1 MMKGD
6 MPLNHLK
13 LKAAALLL
21 SATLLAGCGLTDEKI
36 TMKPETGDEIQVTL
50 DGGDD
55 FSMKETSGIILVYQK
70 KKVMMRCAFIS
81 KEQEQAQRASI
92 ITMPFE
98 IHREDDNYISYS
110 MAGPDGMV
118 NYYMYPVGE
127 KTWLF
132 AATHL
137 PPEAAD
143 KVLSRIHFKDVKS

>member
-1 MMKGD
+1 M
-6 MPLNHLK
+6 NHLK

-98 IHREDDNYISYS
+98 IHREEDNYISYS

>member
-1 MMKGD
+1 M
-6 MPLNHLK
+6 NHLK
-13 LKAAALLL
+13 LRAAALLL

-36 TMKPETGDEIQVTL
+36 TMKPETGDEIQITL

-98 IHREDDNYISYS
+98 IHKEEDNYISYS

>member
-1 MMKGD
+1 MKGD

-21 SATLLAGCGLTDEKI
+21 SATLLTGCGLTDEKI

-55 FSMKETSGIILVYQK
+55 FSMEETAGTIMVYQK

-98 IHREDDNYISYS
+98 IHREDDHYISYS

>member
-1 MMKGD
+1 M
-6 MPLNHLK
+6 NHLK

-55 FSMKETSGIILVYQK
+55 FSMKETSGIIMVYQK

-81 KEQEQAQRASI
+81 KDQEQAQRASI

-98 IHREDDNYISYS
+98 IHKEEDNYISYS

>member
-1 MMKGD
+1 MKGD
-6 MPLNHLK
+6 MSLNHLK

-81 KEQEQAQRASI
+81 KDQEQAQRASI

-98 IHREDDNYISYS
+98 IHREDDHYISYS

>member
-1 MMKGD
+1 M
-6 MPLNHLK
+6 NHLK

-55 FSMKETSGIILVYQK
+55 FSMEETAGTILVYQK

-98 IHREDDNYISYS
+98 IHREDDHYISYS

>member
-1 MMKGD
+1 M
-6 MPLNHLK
+6 NHLK

-50 DGGDD
+50 DDGDD

-92 ITMPFE
+92 INMPFE
-98 IHREDDNYISYS
+98 IHKEEDNYISYS

>member
-1 MMKGD
+1 M
-6 MPLNHLK
+6 NHLK

-36 TMKPETGDEIQVTL
+36 TMKPETGEEIQVTL

-55 FSMKETSGIILVYQK
+55 FSMKETSGTILVYQK

-81 KEQEQAQRASI
+81 KDQEQAQRASI

-98 IHREDDNYISYS
+98 IHREDDHYISYS

>member
-1 MMKGD
+1 M
-6 MPLNHLK
+6 NHLK

-55 FSMKETSGIILVYQK
+55 FSMKETAGTILVYQK

-98 IHREDDNYISYS
+98 IHREDDHYISYS

>member
-1 MMKGD
+1 M
-6 MPLNHLK
+6 NHLK

-21 SATLLAGCGLTDEKI
+21 SATLLAGCSLTDEKI

-50 DGGDD
+50 NGGDD

-81 KEQEQAQRASI
+81 KDQEQAQRASI

>member
-1 MMKGD
+1 M
-6 MPLNHLK
+6 NHLK

-21 SATLLAGCGLTDEKI
+21 FATLLAGCGLTDEKI

-98 IHREDDNYISYS
+98 IHREDDHYISYS

>member
-1 MMKGD
+1 

-81 KEQEQAQRASI
+81 KDQEQAQRASI

-98 IHREDDNYISYS
+98 IHREDENYISYS

>member
-1 MMKGD
+1 MKGD

-36 TMKPETGDEIQVTL
+36 TMKPETGDEIQVIL

-81 KEQEQAQRASI
+81 KDQEQAQRASI

-98 IHREDDNYISYS
+98 IHKEEDNYISYS

>member
-1 MMKGD
+1 M
-6 MPLNHLK
+6 NHLK

-50 DGGDD
+50 NSGDD

-98 IHREDDNYISYS
+98 IHREDDHYISYS

>member
-1 MMKGD
+1 M
-6 MPLNHLK
+6 NHLK

-55 FSMKETSGIILVYQK
+55 FSMKETAGTIMVYQK

-81 KEQEQAQRASI
+81 KDQEQAQRASI

-98 IHREDDNYISYS
+98 IHKEEDNYISYS

-143 KVLSRIHFKDVKS
+143 KVFSRIHFKDVKS

>member
-1 MMKGD
+1 M
-6 MPLNHLK
+6 NHLK

-55 FSMKETSGIILVYQK
+55 FSMKETAGTIMVYQK
-70 KKVMMRCAFIS
+70 EKVMMRCAFIS
-81 KEQEQAQRASI
+81 REQEQAQRASI

-98 IHREDDNYISYS
+98 IHKEEDNYISYS

>member
-1 MMKGD
+1 M
-6 MPLNHLK
+6 NHLK

-36 TMKPETGDEIQVTL
+36 TMKPETGDEIQITL

-81 KEQEQAQRASI
+81 KDQEQAQRASI

>member
-1 MMKGD
+1 M
-6 MPLNHLK
+6 NHLK

-98 IHREDDNYISYS
+98 IHREDENYISYS

-137 PPEAAD
+137 PTEAAD

>member
-1 MMKGD
+1 
-6 MPLNHLK
+6 LNHLK

-55 FSMKETSGIILVYQK
+55 FSMEETAGTIMVYQK

-98 IHREDDNYISYS
+98 IHREDDHYISYS

>member
-1 MMKGD
+1 MKGD

-98 IHREDDNYISYS
+98 IHREDENYISYS

>member
-1 MMKGD
+1 M
-6 MPLNHLK
+6 NHLK

-55 FSMKETSGIILVYQK
+55 FSMKETSGIILVYQE

-98 IHREDDNYISYS
+98 IHREDDHYISYS

>member
-1 MMKGD
+1 M
-6 MPLNHLK
+6 NHLK

-55 FSMKETSGIILVYQK
+55 FSMEEMAGTIMVYQK

-98 IHREDDNYISYS
+98 IHREDDHYISYS

>member
-1 MMKGD
+1 M
-6 MPLNHLK
+6 NHLK

-36 TMKPETGDEIQVTL
+36 TMKPETGDEIRVTL

-98 IHREDDNYISYS
+98 IHREDDHYISYS

>member
-1 MMKGD
+1 M
-6 MPLNHLK
+6 NHLK

-70 KKVMMRCAFIS
+70 KKVMMRYAFIS

>member
-1 MMKGD
+1 M
-6 MPLNHLK
+6 NHLK

-21 SATLLAGCGLTDEKI
+21 FATLLAGCGLTDEKI

-81 KEQEQAQRASI
+81 KDQEQAQRASI

-98 IHREDDNYISYS
+98 IHKEEDNYISYS

>member
-1 MMKGD
+1 MKGD

-81 KEQEQAQRASI
+81 KDQEQAQRASI

>member
-1 MMKGD
+1 MKGD

-98 IHREDDNYISYS
+98 IHKEEDNYISYS

>member
-1 MMKGD
+1 M
-6 MPLNHLK
+6 NHLK

-81 KEQEQAQRASI
+81 KEQEQAQWASI

>member
-1 MMKGD
+1 M
-6 MPLNHLK
+6 NHLK

-21 SATLLAGCGLTDEKI
+21 SAALLAGCGLTDEKI

-50 DGGDD
+50 DRGDD
-55 FSMKETSGIILVYQK
+55 FSMEETAGTLLVYQK

-98 IHREDDNYISYS
+98 IHREDDHYISYS

-118 NYYMYPVGE
+118 NYYMYPVGG

>member
-1 MMKGD
+1 M
-6 MPLNHLK
+6 NHLK

-21 SATLLAGCGLTDEKI
+21 SATLLAGCGLTDEKM

>member
-1 MMKGD
+1 M
-6 MPLNHLK
+6 NHLK

-55 FSMKETSGIILVYQK
+55 FSMEETAGTIMVYQK

-81 KEQEQAQRASI
+81 KDQEQAQRASI

-98 IHREDDNYISYS
+98 IHREDDHYISYS

-127 KTWLF
+127 KAWLF

>member
-1 MMKGD
+1 MKGD

-21 SATLLAGCGLTDEKI
+21 SATLLAGCGLTDAKI

-81 KEQEQAQRASI
+81 KDQEQAQRASI

-98 IHREDDNYISYS
+98 IHKEEDNYISYS

>member
-1 MMKGD
+1 MKGD

-55 FSMKETSGIILVYQK
+55 FSMEETAGIILVYQK

-98 IHREDDNYISYS
+98 IHREDDHYISYS

>member
-1 MMKGD
+1 MKGD

-55 FSMKETSGIILVYQK
+55 FSMEETAGTIMVYQK

-98 IHREDDNYISYS
+98 IHREDDHYISYS

>member
-1 MMKGD
+1 M
-6 MPLNHLK
+6 NHLK

-55 FSMKETSGIILVYQK
+55 FSMEETAGIILVYQK

-81 KEQEQAQRASI
+81 KDQEQAQRASI

-98 IHREDDNYISYS
+98 IHREDDHYISYS

-143 KVLSRIHFKDVKS
+143 KVLSRIHFKNVKS